1 MEIEPS
7 EQDDLATISA
17 WMQQL
22 GTATLDGPPA
32 VDPSILWWKAQ
43 LLRRWDAER
52 RAAKPIEVGERVQ
65 VGIGVVG
72 GIAALVWLWPALPEE
87 ARGPLLLGVVV
98 LFALLLSCLPSRSPA
113 DASAPTNGPGPRA
126 KCRDGR
132 AR

>member
-7 EQDDLATISA
+7 EQDDMATVSG
-17 WMQQL
+17 WMKQM
-22 GTATLDGPPA
+22 GAATLDGPPA

-72 GIAALVWLWPALPEE
+72 GIAALVWLWPALPED

-98 LFALLLSCLPSRSPA
+98 LTGLLLVTAAAL
-113 DASAPTNGPGPRA
+113 SAWDVT
-126 KCRDGR
+126 DQD
-132 AR
+132 